1 VTAGGL
7 GSDMKKKS
15 CLKRPG
21 APALGQLAVLITAFA
36 CMSTPRAAETPT
48 TAATTGQATK
58 KTLTTAEVLAESTP
72 ADWRLI
78 DPQSTLYM
86 DLPAGRVII
95 ELAPQFAPHYIANV
109 EALARQGYFNGLWVE
124 RVQDNYVAQWG
135 DPEGK
140 KSVGNAQRSVAAEF
154 ERTSR
159 GLSFMPLAEPD
170 TYAPGVGFSDGFPV
184 ALDPKL
190 GRAWLIHCYG
200 MVGAGRDNDVDSGG
214 GTELYAV
221 IGHAPRHLDRNV
233 TLLGRVVQGIELLS
247 SLPRGTGA
255 MGFYEKPEQRVPI
268 KSFKV
273 AADVP
278 EAQRTPLEEL
288 RTDTQTF
295 TDYIDARRNRH
306 EEWFKVPAGHV
317 DVCNVPIPVRAR
329 VVAAPAH

>member
-1 VTAGGL
+1 
-7 GSDMKKKS
+7 
-15 CLKRPG
+15 
-21 APALGQLAVLITAFA
+21 
-36 CMSTPRAAETPT
+36 MSTPRAAETPT
-48 TAATTGQATK
+48 SVAAAATGQATK
-58 KTLTTAEVLAESTP
+58 KALTTAEVLAASTP

-86 DLPAGRVII
+86 ELPAGKVII
-95 ELAPQFAPHYIANV
+95 ELAPQFAPHYVANV
-109 EALARQGYFNGLWVE
+109 ETLARQGYFNGLWIE

-140 KSVGNAQRSVAAEF
+140 KSVGNAQRNVAAEF

-170 TYAPGVGFSDGFPV
+170 TYAPEVGFSDGFPV

-255 MGFYEKPEQRVPI
+255 MGFYEKPEQRVTI

>member
-1 VTAGGL
+1 MTAGAL
-7 GSDMKKKS
+7 VVRRLAVAITALACVATLHASET
-15 CLKRPG
+15 LTVAA
-21 APALGQLAVLITAFA
+21 APA
-36 CMSTPRAAETPT
+36 AA
-48 TAATTGQATK
+48 AGSVTK

-72 ADWRLI
+72 ADWRAI

-95 ELAPQFAPHYIANV
+95 ELAPQFAPHYVANV
-109 EALARQGYFNGLWVE
+109 ETLARQGYFNGLWVE

-135 DPEGK
+135 DPDGK
-140 KSVGNAQRSVAAEF
+140 KPVGNAQSSVAAEF

-170 TYAPGVGFSDGFPV
+170 TYAPEVGFSDGFP
-184 ALDPKL
+184 AAIDPKL

-255 MGFYEKPEQRVPI
+255 MGFYEKPEQRVTI

-295 TDYIDARRNRH
+295 TEYIDARRNRH

-317 DVCNVPIPVRAR
+317 DVCNVPIPVRER
-329 VVAAPAH
+329 TVAAPAH